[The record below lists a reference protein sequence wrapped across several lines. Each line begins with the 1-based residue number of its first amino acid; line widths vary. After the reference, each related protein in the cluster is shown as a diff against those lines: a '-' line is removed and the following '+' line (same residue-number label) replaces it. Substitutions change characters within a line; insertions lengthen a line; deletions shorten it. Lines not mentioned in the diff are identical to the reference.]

1 MCFLRPR
8 YIILDERV
16 RKKGSIAEFLRRKG
30 LISITSDIVKEFII
44 VRANDGPLSTVIRRR
59 LPMKKM
65 GR

>member
-8 YIILDERV
+8 YTILDERV
-16 RKKGSIAEFLRRKG
+16 RKKGSIAEFLMRKG
-30 LISITSDIVKEFII
+30 LISITSDIVKEII
-44 VRANDGPLSTVIRRR
+44 IGASNDEPLSTVISRR